1 MHPRGIS
8 VTRRLS
14 LLPVALVTALALV
27 LAACG
32 ATPAAPALTDPKDI
46 VTKAVTALP
55 DVKSF
60 EFTGSFTGNVKAAQ
74 LGTFDLSTIKMAG
87 AVDIAN
93 KTAKFTLDA
102 PTLLGTKVDAL
113 VVGNDAYYKITGVFA
128 QMVPGSVPDKFT
140 KVPVP
145 TSSTN
150 PVAAATDMTK
160 LVAQLQEGL
169 GKLPS
174 LLTKAADEKCGDVD
188 CYHVSTVVTAA
199 QAKALDASSTL
210 DGDVTVDLWTLKS
223 NYRPAK
229 FGLSIVSPSLGT
241 FGVSMDVKYDVAV
254 SVAAPPADQ
263 VAP

>member
-1 MHPRGIS
+1 VI
-8 VTRRLS
+8 RRLS
-14 LLPVALVTALALV
+14 LLPIALVAVLSLV

-32 ATPAAPALTDPKDI
+32 GSPAVAPALTDPKEI

-74 LGTFDLSTIKMAG
+74 LGNFDLSTIKMAG
-87 AVDIAN
+87 AVDVAN
-93 KTAKFTLDA
+93 TTAKFTLDA

-113 VVGNDAYYKITGVFA
+113 VVGNDAYYKITGALA
-128 QMVPGSVPDKFT
+128 QMVPGSVPDKYT
-140 KVPVP
+140 KAPVP
-145 TSSTN
+145 TSSGN
-150 PVAAATDMTK
+150 PVAAAADMTK

-174 LLTKAADEKCGDVD
+174 PLTKAADEKCGEAD
-188 CYHVSTVVTAA
+188 CYHVSTVITAA

-223 NYRPAK
+223 NYRPAR
-229 FGLSIVSPSLGT
+229 FGFAITSPSLGT
-241 FGVSMDVKYDVAV
+241 FGMTIDVKYDVAV
-254 SVAAPPADQ
+254 SVTAPPADQ